1 MNKDDKKKAPS
12 LNGAFCGEVWFLE
25 CTPDRTR
32 TYNQWLKRPLLY
44 QLSYGCMVKR
54 IVCLNL

>member
-1 MNKDDKKKAPS
+1 MKLKAPD
-12 LNGAFCGEVWFLE
+12 FCRGLCEMAMVFLF
-25 CTPDRTR
+25 CTPGRTR
-32 TYNQWLKRPLLY
+32 TFNQWLKRPLLY

>member
-1 MNKDDKKKAPS
+1 MLFRSKLVTNSYVLFSDDF
-12 LNGAFCGEVWFLE
+12 LNATIFEINDTGK
-25 CTPDRTR
+25 
-32 TYNQWLKRPLLY
+32 WLKRPLLY